1 MNGIDWTKIKTEYVT
16 TGISQRELANKYNL
30 SLSGISKRAKAEG
43 WVKRRQSYQNRRATK
58 VERKVIERDVE
69 KAITQLDRLSKATDR
84 LLEKVEIAIEQLD
97 RYVLIQTTS
106 SVKNEKLKSGK
117 KKITTKR
124 EKLSEGKSSIIDR
137 KGLQEISTT
146 LKNIK
151 DIIAVTGD
159 GGGEEG
165 GGVIEIAAVMERPAE
180 DAELTGD
187 IESGDKT
194 EQVNDDSPRNKENV
208 TGVEIIEVNI

>member
-1 MNGIDWTKIKTEYVT
+1 MSGIDWVKIKTEYVT

-30 SLSGISKRAKAEG
+30 SLSGISKRAKAEE
-43 WVKRRQSYQNRRATK
+43 WVKRRQSYQNRRASK
-58 VERKVIERDVE
+58 VERKVIERDAE
-69 KAITQLDRLSKATDR
+69 KMLTQMERLSKATDR

-97 RYVLIQTTS
+97 RYVLVQTTS
-106 SVKNEKLKSGK
+106 SVKNEQLKSGK
-117 KKITTKR
+117 KKTTTKK

-159 GGGEEG
+159 GDGEEG
-165 GGVIEIAAVMERPAE
+165 GGVIEIAAVMDRPVE
-180 DAELTGD
+180 DTGD
-187 IESGDKT
+187 IESVEAVQD
-194 EQVNDDSPRNKENV
+194 
-208 TGVEIIEVNI
+208 GVEAPQVIEVNI

>member
-1 MNGIDWTKIKTEYVT
+1 MGDIDWVKIRTEYVT

-30 SLSGISKRAKAEG
+30 SLSGISKRAKAED
-43 WVKRRQSYQNRRATK
+43 WVKKRESYQNRRATK

-69 KAITQLDRLSKATDR
+69 KTWTQMERLSKATDM

-106 SVKNEKLKSGK
+106 SVKNENLKKGGK
-117 KKITTKR
+117 KRTTTKK
-124 EKLSEGKSSIIDR
+124 EKISEGKSRIIDR

-151 DIIAVTGD
+151 DIITVTGD
-159 GGGEEG
+159 GDEDEG
-165 GGVIEIAAVMERPAE
+165 GGVIEIAAVLEPPVENEAPVESETPM
-180 DAELTGD
+180 GD
-187 IESGDKT
+187 SGVIVY
-194 EQVNDDSPRNKENV
+194 E
-208 TGVEIIEVNI
+208 